1 MPTKI
6 IENRVLLKE
15 RGFDEP
21 LTSKEGKVRNILSRL
36 AGIYNYPID
45 VENTTFTK
53 ISPSE
58 ANIKTSNVL
67 FIFKFLQ
74 SGYRNHKRV
83 NDIAVY
89 EGCMILKGGK
99 KIMGN
104 IVDPNYYILESGEKV
119 YYDRKKDL
127 STASPAFCKQYAN
140 TAYVLDDELKLL
152 KDIRK
157 DRMQAKSGSIDRI
170 DPWDYGY
177 HGGDKVDKSGYLFDP
192 RKYQK
197 MLAAVKKESYQGI
210 FDEAI
215 GYYNELTEYIQNVE
229 KEELSLD
236 SPTAS
241 GYIGFRTDRA
251 EKARK
256 DMRNNLVYFAN
267 AFRKN
272 KPDEIVRYA
281 EYIKQALPKLKE
293 TVEYIRK
300 TQQL

>member
-1 MPTKI
+1 MSIKL

-15 RGFDEP
+15 KGFDEP
-21 LTSKEGKVRNILSRL
+21 LIAKIGNASNILKRL
-36 AGIYNYPID
+36 TGIWNYPID
-45 VENTTFTK
+45 AENTTFTK
-53 ISPSE
+53 VSPSE
-58 ANIKTSNVL
+58 ANTKTNNVL
-67 FIFKFLQ
+67 FVFKLPQ
-74 SGYRNHKRV
+74 HHYRRGDYV
-83 NDIAVY
+83 EY
-89 EGCMILKGGK
+89 EGCLILRGGS
-99 KIMGN
+99 KIMGA
-104 IVDPNYYILESGEKV
+104 ILDPSYYELENGEKIF
-119 YYDRKKDL
+119 YDRKKDL

-140 TAYVLDDELKLL
+140 AAYILDDELKLL
-152 KDIRK
+152 KDIR
-157 DRMQAKSGSIDRI
+157 RERRQAQDGSINRE
-170 DPWDYGY
+170 PTGY
-177 HGGDKVDKSGYLFDP
+177 QWGMKQDKSGYLFDP
-192 RKYQK
+192 DKYRK

-241 GYIGFRTDRA
+241 GYIGFRTDKA

-256 DMRNNLVYFAN
+256 DMRNNLVYFAD

-272 KPDEIVRYA
+272 KPNEIVRYA